1 MNIYLPGIELKITAL
16 SSGIKLEP
24 LGSSRYDVAISP
36 VNLSFDCVYSVVK
49 KTDKGRMKT
58 MLSGE
63 SFDGA
68 EIPYRWEIM
77 KEGEDAGIFI
87 DFFEDNQLEEVLCR
101 INFNEGSIH
110 TSLVPKTKMK
120 EVVVDPLFQPY
131 GSVLMVVLAHYQNDI
146 IIHASGTID
155 NGTGRLFTAVSG
167 TGKSTMAGL
176 WQKSGAEVIN
186 DDRLW
191 LHKVDDQWHFFNTP
205 MPYYAQKPLEAPL
218 NEIFLLRQSP
228 RNQINR
234 LTGVKAAMRF
244 MANAIQHFYDKE
256 MTERHLDRVLDI
268 ASRVPIFDCGF
279 KPDLD
284 IVEAIRKQAWDRESG
299 TESMGQRN

>member
-1 MNIYLPGIELKITAL
+1 MNIYLPGIELKLKAL
-16 SSGIKLEP
+16 SSGIQLEP
-24 LGSSRYDVAISP
+24 LGSSLYEVAISP
-36 VNLSFDCVYSVVK
+36 VNLSFDCVYSIVNQ
-49 KTDKGRMKT
+49 TDKGGMKT

-68 EIPYRWEIM
+68 EIPYRWKIM
-77 KEGEDAGIFI
+77 KEGADAGIYI
-87 DFFEDNQLEEVLCR
+87 DFFEDNQLEEVFCR

-110 TSLVPKTKMK
+110 TSLVPKTKVK
-120 EVVVDPLFQPY
+120 EVVVDPLFQPF

-176 WQKSGAEVIN
+176 WEKSGGKIIN

-205 MPYYAQKPLEAPL
+205 MPYYAQRPLEAPL
-218 NEIFLLRQSP
+218 NEIFLLRQSIH
-228 RNQINR
+228 NEIKK
-234 LTGVKAAMRF
+234 LTGVNAAMRF
-244 MANAIQHFYDKE
+244 MANAIQHFYDKK
-256 MTERHLDRVLDI
+256 MTERHLDKVLDI
-268 ASRVPIFDCGF
+268 SSRVPIYDCGF
-279 KPDLD
+279 KPDQD
-284 IVEAIRKQAWDRESG
+284 IVEAIRKQAWNYTAE
-299 TESMGQRN
+299 